1 MEHSENITFPFQN
14 WLLSLLKGR
23 AQASNVYQ
31 WLQVYRYSRI
41 YTFVSMFV
49 VY

>member
-23 AQASNVYQ
+23 AQVFNVYQ
-31 WLQVYRYSRI
+31 
-41 YTFVSMFV
+41 
-49 VY
+49 